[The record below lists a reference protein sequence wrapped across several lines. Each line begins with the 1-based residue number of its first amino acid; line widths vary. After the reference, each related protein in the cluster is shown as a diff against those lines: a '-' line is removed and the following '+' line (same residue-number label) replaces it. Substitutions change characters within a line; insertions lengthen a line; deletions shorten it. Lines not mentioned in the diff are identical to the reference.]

1 VRIIGYAIGV
11 ILLLFVIVV
20 FEGIL
25 SAR

>member
-11 ILLLFVIVV
+11 ILLVFVIVV